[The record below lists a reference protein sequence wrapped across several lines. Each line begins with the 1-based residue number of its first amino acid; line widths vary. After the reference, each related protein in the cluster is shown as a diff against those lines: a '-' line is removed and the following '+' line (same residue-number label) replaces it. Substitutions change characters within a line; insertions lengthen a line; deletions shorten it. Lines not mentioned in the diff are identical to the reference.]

1 MSDWYQ
7 CPEHGWRQDI
17 AKAEAIYVEDPQAVE
32 AFLEKMR
39 IKELPVEEKRAKV
52 LQTAHNLIE
61 DSITA
66 TPPLV
71 WSRASDES
79 KDDEDPR
86 KDQLIMNRFGF
97 LFVAYRV
104 NFWWWEAV
112 EMFRKLL
119 MTSVLVF
126 VMPGTTGQLA
136 MGSMITFLFLL
147 LNLFWQPYC
156 SPDLNSLASISLIAQ
171 FVTLVRLGQLASRHL
186 LFKCKKQN
194 F

>member
-1 MSDWYQ
+1 
-7 CPEHGWRQDI
+7 
-17 AKAEAIYVEDPQAVE
+17 
-32 AFLEKMR
+32 
-39 IKELPVEEKRAKV
+39 
-52 LQTAHNLIE
+52 
-61 DSITA
+61 
-66 TPPLV
+66 
-71 WSRASDES
+71 
-79 KDDEDPR
+79 
-86 KDQLIMNRFGF
+86 MNRFGF

-171 FVTLVRLGQLASRHL
+171 FATLVRLGPGNEHL
-186 LFKCKKQN
+186 EMSFSNAKSSFLDRIRRAHF
-194 F
+194 